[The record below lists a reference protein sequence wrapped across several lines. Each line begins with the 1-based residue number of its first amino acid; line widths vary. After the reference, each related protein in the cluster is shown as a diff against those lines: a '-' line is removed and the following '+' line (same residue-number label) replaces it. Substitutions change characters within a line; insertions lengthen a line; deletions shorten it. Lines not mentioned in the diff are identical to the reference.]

1 MSGESNQT
9 HWIPLSDLMTGMMLV
24 FMLIAIVYM
33 VRVQQVAT
41 ELRDIKGQ
49 IYTALDKEF
58 GKDLK
63 KWDAEILPN
72 LTFRFKNPDALFPKG
87 KAKPTENLKLILDDF
102 FPRYLKIIKTPKFQD
117 SIKEVLI
124 EGHTD
129 IDYDKLDDDDV
140 LKMTSKE
147 DVKKYMNNMTLSVNR
162 SWMTLSYLFDM
173 VHSNPDDTDFLIK
186 KVHIHAVSSAYPII
200 ENGQINAEKSRRVE
214 LKIIT
219 NSDERLE
226 EIADQLTKK

>member
-1 MSGESNQT
+1 M
-9 HWIPLSDLMTGMMLV
+9 
-24 FMLIAIVYM
+24 
-33 VRVQQVAT
+33 
-41 ELRDIKGQ
+41 
-49 IYTALDKEF
+49 
-58 GKDLK
+58 K

-87 KAKPTENLKLILDDF
+87 KEKPTENLKLILDDF